1 MASKAVKVDAELY
14 KEIARLLRNYD
25 FKYQYPSMSSFINSA
40 IHEKLKE
47 AKHKGL
53 FSIKI

>member
-1 MASKAVKVDAELY
+1 MPNKAVKIDLKLY
-14 KEIARLLRNYD
+14 KEIAKLLRNYD

>member
-1 MASKAVKVDAELY
+1 MASKAVKISTELY
-14 KEIARLLRNYD
+14 KEIAKLLKNYD
-25 FKYQYPSMSSFINSA
+25 FKYKYPSISSFINDA
-40 IHEKLKE
+40 VYEKLKE